1 MAEMKKESN
10 KTKDVQDQGF
20 ALPKENIVW
29 ILLGLGVMVLGYI
42 LMVGGGS
49 SDPNVF
55 HEDKIFS
62 FRRIVLAP
70 ALIFI
75 GFIFE
80 IWAIMRIRKTA

>member
-1 MAEMKKESN
+1 MAETKKGIS
-10 KTKDVQDQGF
+10 KTEDVQGGGF
-20 ALPKENIVW
+20 ALPKENVMW
-29 ILLGLGVMVLGYI
+29 ILAGLGIMVLGYI